1 MKTFLECLPCMMQQ
15 ALRAGRMSSNDD
27 TTVKTILDEVGGMIK
42 DIPMHSTP
50 AESGALVYQR
60 IREIT
65 GVVDPYLKIKKESIE
80 QAKALYPE
88 LKHEVKK
95 SKNPL
100 LTAIRIA
107 IAGNVIDF
115 GMSKKFSLVE
125 DVQRILKQDF
135 AILDFDEFQKQ
146 LKSAKNILYLGDNAG
161 ESVFDKIL
169 IEELGKP
176 LTYVV
181 REIPVINDVVY
192 QDAVDSGLDELA
204 EIISSGTT
212 APGTIL
218 HLCTDEFNQRFNKAD
233 MVISK
238 GQGNYEGLSNVAR
251 SVFFLLKAK
260 CPVIARDIG
269 VDEDDIV
276 LQYKKEL
283 PRFKKIK

>member
-15 ALRAGRMSSNDD
+15 ALRAGRMATDD
-27 TTVKTILDEVGGMIK
+27 ENKVKKILDEVGALIK
-42 DIPMHSTP
+42 DIPMYSTP

-65 GVVDPYLKIKKESIE
+65 GVVDPYLKIKKESIK

-88 LKHEVKK
+88 LKEEVKK
-95 SKNPL
+95 SGNPL

-125 DVQRILKQDF
+125 DVQKILKQGF
-135 AILDFDEFQKQ
+135 AILDFQDFENRLNNAQ
-146 LKSAKNILYLGDNAG
+146 SILYLGDNAG

-176 LTYVV
+176 VTYVV

-192 QDAVDSGLDELA
+192 QDAVDSGLDAVA

-218 HLCTDEFNQRFNKAD
+218 HLCTNEFNQRFDKAD
-233 MVISK
+233 MIISK
-238 GQGNYEGLSNVAR
+238 GQGNYEGLSNVDR

-260 CPVIARDIG
+260 CPVIADDIG
-269 VDEDDIV
+269 VKEDDII
-276 LQYKKEL
+276 LKYMH
-283 PRFKKIK
+283 

>member
-1 MKTFLECLPCMMQQ
+1 MQQ
-15 ALRAGRMSSNDD
+15 ALRAGRMATDD
-27 TTVKTILDEVGGMIK
+27 DIKVKKILDEVGALIK
-42 DIPMHSTP
+42 DIPMDSTP
-50 AESGALVYQR
+50 AESGALVYGK

-65 GVVDPYLKIKKESIE
+65 GVIDPYKKIKEASIKEAQS
-80 QAKALYPE
+80 LYPE
-88 LKHEVKK
+88 LKKAVTD
-95 SKNPL
+95 SDNPL

-125 DVQRILKQDF
+125 DVQKILKQDF
-135 AILDFDEFQKQ
+135 AIKDFDDFETQ
-146 LKSAKNILYLGDNAG
+146 LKNARSVLYLGDNAG

-176 LTYVV
+176 VTYVV

-192 QDAVDSGLDELA
+192 QDAIDSGLDEVA

-218 HLCTDEFNQRFNKAD
+218 DLCTDDFVEIFNQAD

-238 GQGNYEGLSNVAR
+238 GQGNYEGLSNVDR

-260 CPVIARDIG
+260 CPVIADDIG
-269 VDEDDIV
+269 VKDDDII
-276 LQYKKEL
+276 LKYKGGVCL
-283 PRFKKIK
+283 

>member
-1 MKTFLECLPCMMQQ
+1 MMQQ

-135 AILDFDEFQKQ
+135 AILDFDVFQKQ

-192 QDAVDSGLDELA
+192 QDAVDSGLDEVA

-269 VDEDDIV
+269 VKEDDIV
-276 LQYKKEL
+276 LQYKKGRL
-283 PRFKKIK
+283 